1 MSYNVVIPARFGSTR
16 LPGKPLL
23 DIAGKPMVQRV
34 WEQARRSAAQEVVIA
49 TDDDRILQVA
59 RGFGA
64 TACMTSTDHPSGT
77 DRLQE
82 VVAHFGW
89 ADDSIVVNV
98 QGDEP
103 LIPPAVIDQ
112 VAQNLAGQQQ
122 AGIATLCEPITELSE
137 LLDPNAVKVVFDSAG
152 MAMYFSRASIPW
164 PREQFKDGQQA
175 MPAQGKW
182 YRHIGIYAY
191 RTAFLHEYVTWS
203 PAPPEQ
209 LEQLEQLRA
218 LYNGVGIHVA
228 AACERVPGGVDTAAD
243 IEAVRA
249 RFDGSHGV

>member
-1 MSYNVVIPARFGSTR
+1 MSYNVVIPARYGSTR

-34 WEQARRSAAQEVVIA
+34 WEQARLSAASEVVIA
-49 TDDDRILQVA
+49 TDDERIHEVVS
-59 RGFGA
+59 GFGA
-64 TACMTSTDHPSGT
+64 IACMTSPDHPSGT

-82 VVAHFGW
+82 VAVARGW
-89 ADDSIVVNV
+89 DPDQIVVNV

-112 VAQNLAGQQQ
+112 VAGNLAAHAG
-122 AGIATLCEPITELSE
+122 AGIATLCEGITEFTE
-137 LLDPNAVKVVFDSAG
+137 LTDPNAVKVVFAANG
-152 MAMYFSRASIPW
+152 LALYFSRATIPW
-164 PREQFKDGQQA
+164 PREHFRAGQQA
-175 MPAQGKW
+175 MPGEGNW

-191 RTAFLHEYVTWS
+191 RTAFLHEFVTWQ

-218 LYNGVGIHVA
+218 LYNGVAIHVA
-228 AACERVPGGVDTAAD
+228 PAQERVPGGVDTPAD
-243 IEAVRA
+243 LEAVRA
-249 RFDGSHGV
+249 RFNRGGCA